1 MAVKPVL
8 RDHVTFLE
16 GPDIPGRRSYSSMS
30 WNCHQRSPALKDH
43 ICVSNGMVFQDRF
56 YCTKRHL
63 KYVHLQDTL
72 SPPVLIL
79 DDSSFRELV
88 EKKKKDEIWLVDF
101 FAPWCGP
108 CNQLAPEWRRLAKV
122 WYCRVRD

>member
-1 MAVKPVL
+1 MYLNYTIGWSFKTGSTV
-8 RDHVTFLE
+8 H
-16 GPDIPGRRSYSSMS
+16 
-30 WNCHQRSPALKDH
+30 KD
-43 ICVSNGMVFQDRF
+43 
-56 YCTKRHL
+56 K

-122 WYCRVRD
+122 RYCRVRD